1 MSDDYKYLSRRLSE
15 LEVAMTNRIEQLDQQ
30 VQHFNQLF
38 TNPEVMQQLARDVA
52 TILQSGGPQTPPT
65 PEQLKELIK
74 MPEGLEI
81 KVSRTP
87 LDGAQD
93 AITAKI
99 VLASDLPAMHAINY
113 TGVIDGVTQ
122 AMQVQLN
129 FHLEIARQ
137 VIALG
142 AQDEDEFFVYLFQVT
157 MTPPAD
163 TQANEPPAAPEA
175 PAKKPRAA
183 KKPATPKAEPAKPAA
198 SKSNSRSATGR
209 QSGNKDASVAPKP
222 RTRKTTTRG

>member
-1 MSDDYKYLSRRLSE
+1 MSDDYKYLSRRVSE
-15 LEVAMTNRIEQLDQQ
+15 LEVAMTNRVDQLEQQ
-30 VQHFNQLF
+30 VQQFSQLF
-38 TNPEVMQQLARDVA
+38 NNPEVMQQLARDVA
-52 TILQSGGPQTPPT
+52 GILQNGGPQTPPT

-81 KVSRTP
+81 KVSRAP
-87 LDGAQD
+87 LEGAQD

-113 TGVIDGVTQ
+113 TGEIDGVVQ

-142 AQDEDEFFVYLFQVT
+142 AKDDDEFFVYLFQVT
-157 MTPPAD
+157 LNPPAD
-163 TQANEPPAAPEA
+163 TQANEPPAPAA
-175 PAKKPRAA
+175 PAKKPRAP
-183 KKPATPKAEPAKPAA
+183 KKPAAPKAAPAK
-198 SKSNSRSATGR
+198 SNTRSGTGR
-209 QSGNKDASVAPKP
+209 QTGNKDASVAPK
-222 RTRKTTTRG
+222 TRARKSTTTRG